1 MKYILFLFTLF
12 FSIAAMAQK
21 PQPVQVQTINDSV
34 YVVEFIPIAKAQ
46 ANVNAQL
53 AQVNKQIETVD
64 KQIADLVAKRD
75 KLVTQQKART
85 VVDAQLDKAAAA
97 PPADAGT
104 KSAPPPAATTP
115 APAKTTKKKKP
126 KKE

>member
-1 MKYILFLFTLF
+1 MKYILFLFTLLL
-12 FSIAAMAQK
+12 STLATAQK

-46 ANVNAQL
+46 ANVTAQL

-75 KLVTQQKART
+75 KLVTQQKALSIA
-85 VVDAQLDKAAAA
+85 DAQLDKAASQ
-97 PPADAGT
+97 PAISTQAT
-104 KSAPPPAATTP
+104 LPPAAT
-115 APAKTTKKKKP
+115 APPPKPTKKKP